1 MNWSQLLESQVESA
15 YRAADGLMKLVDEG
29 SLGWRPTGGTN
40 WMTTGQLLEHM
51 TSACGACCKGFVT
64 GDWGMG
70 DASVEDMAPSS
81 EKMPSAHSVK
91 EARERLAADRKVA
104 LEMIRT
110 SGEKDLTT
118 KSVPAPWDPTP
129 RVLGEHLLN
138 MVQHLIQHKG
148 QLFYYLKLQGKPVDT
163 SHLYGMA

>member
-29 SLGWRPTGGTN
+29 SLGWRPTGGKN

-64 GDWGMG
+64 GDWGVG

-81 EKMPSAHSVK
+81 EKMPSAKSVK

-110 SGEKDLTT
+110 SGETDLTS